1 MKENQC
7 SMVLQHLKKY
17 GSITHKEADD
27 LYGCSRLAARI
38 SDLRKQGVKIT
49 SETVTSKGFG
59 GKVKRYSRYKLVEEQ
74 E

>member
-38 SDLRKQGVKIT
+38 SDLRKQGFKIT

-59 GKVKRYSRYKLVEEQ
+59 GKVKHYSRYKLVEEQ